1 MKVSEPMAELPT
13 GPNATTSA
21 QRQTASATR
30 LRTLARSGF
39 NVRTFLKNIT
49 AIEIA
54 AVVGLVVLV
63 TSVVIIYFGLIL
75 PDQVR
80 RIQLSSEVAA
90 NRARIEEL
98 SAQAG
103 DPASVTRAYQ
113 EVHESLDAFRGQ
125 TLQPR
130 TAGRLQI
137 INLVNDLTR
146 QTNVVLTGPIGFD
159 TRNPLADEAA
169 AEEGNKSKRKSR
181 KSKDEIRSYPSMSM
195 TMTISGSYSQIRA
208 FLAKFETG
216 RQFAIIESVSISS
229 GESED
234 SESPREGRRATARSE
249 SGTITLDVSMT
260 AYFQP
265 DGPGSVSTATV
276 GLETGAR

>member
-1 MKVSEPMAELPT
+1 MAELST
-13 GPNATTSA
+13 GPNPTTSA

-30 LRTLARSGF
+30 LRSLARSGF
-39 NVRTFLKNIT
+39 NVRSFVKNIT

-54 AVVGLVVLV
+54 AVAGVVVLV
-63 TSVVIIYFGLIL
+63 AAVFVIYFGLIL
-75 PDQVR
+75 PDQVK

-90 NRARIEEL
+90 NRTKIEEL

-146 QTNVVLTGPIGFD
+146 QTNVVLDGPIGFD
-159 TRNPLADEAA
+159 TRNPLAEEASA
-169 AEEGNKSKRKSR
+169 GDGKKSKRKSR
-181 KSKDEIRSYPSMSM
+181 NSEDEISSYPSLSM

-208 FLAKFETG
+208 FLAKFETS

-229 GESED
+229 QETED
-234 SESPREGRRATARSE
+234 SESPRSGRGATARGD
-249 SGTITLDVSMT
+249 SGAITLDVSMT

-265 DGPGSVSTATV
+265 DGPGSVPTATV

>member
-1 MKVSEPMAELPT
+1 MAELPT
-13 GPNATTSA
+13 SPNPATSA

-30 LRTLARSGF
+30 LRSLARSGF
-39 NVRTFLKNIT
+39 NVRSFLKNIT
-49 AIEIA
+49 AVEIA

-63 TSVVIIYFGLIL
+63 AAVFVIYFWLIL

-80 RIQLSSEVAA
+80 RIRLSSEVAA
-90 NRARIEEL
+90 NRTKIEEL

-159 TRNPLADEAA
+159 TRNPLAEEAS
-169 AEEGNKSKRKSR
+169 AEDGNKSKRKTR
-181 KSKDEIRSYPSMSM
+181 KSEDEIRSYPSMSM

-208 FLAKFETG
+208 FLAKFETS

-229 GESED
+229 EATEN
-234 SESPREGRRATARSE
+234 SESPRAGRRATVSSD
-249 SGTITLDVSMT
+249 SGAITLDVSMT

-265 DGPGSVSTATV
+265 DGSGSVPTAAV